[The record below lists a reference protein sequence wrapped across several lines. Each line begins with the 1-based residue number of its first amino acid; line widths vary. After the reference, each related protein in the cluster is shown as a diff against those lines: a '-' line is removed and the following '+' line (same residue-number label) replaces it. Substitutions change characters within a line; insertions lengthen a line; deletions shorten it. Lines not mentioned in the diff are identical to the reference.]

1 MLHLQLNLANTVSAR
16 IMNRIYCIILHRR
29 CFCLVARPS
38 RMHRMQF
45 FGSAAQMVS
54 LHFAERRRINTF
66 VGIVWIWPDM
76 ILVSSRK
83 APVHLAIDL
92 TPRDIQFSLGCD
104 VSDNWKTVAWD
115 ATGKEDFSICDS
127 IVHNNTIYTFG
138 ILRIDMDWHG
148 LTWIGMD
155 WQKATEEAAL
165 PSKEEVTEVTEI
177 SEVPRCS
184 FRYFRIFSVNERNER
199 NERPTINDN
208 KKIGV
213 SQLFAISKFI
223 WQQSCTLCMFFNMQ
237 HVRPLKFSF

>member
-148 LTWIGMD
+148 LAWID
-155 WQKATEEAAL
+155 KRPQKRLRYL
-165 PSKEEVTEVTEI
+165 PKRRWPRWPRFQRCHGVPFDISDIFGEWKEWKA
-177 SEVPRCS
+177 
-184 FRYFRIFSVNERNER
+184 
-199 NERPTINDN
+199 DN
-208 KKIGV
+208 K
-213 SQLFAISKFI
+213 
-223 WQQSCTLCMFFNMQ
+223 WQ
-237 HVRPLKFSF
+237 